1 MGTEIERKFLV
12 DGPMSFD
19 GAGRVMRQGYIALD
33 PTNGTEVRLRREQG
47 RNTLGIKRGGGIVR
61 HETEIDIDDATAD
74 GLWALTE
81 GKRLEKSRYLR
92 IENGVKVEVDVYFGP
107 LSGLVVAEV
116 EFETEA
122 EALAFEPF
130 DWMGDEISG
139 NARYRNNVIARLGR
153 VPEAGEFED

>member
-1 MGTEIERKFLV
+1 MGTEIERKFLISRS
-12 DGPMSFD
+12 MSFD
-19 GAGRVMRQGYIALD
+19 GPGRVMQQGYIALD
-33 PTNGTEVRLRREQG
+33 PETGTEVRLRREAG
-47 RNTLGIKRGGGIVR
+47 LNTLAIKRGSGIVR
-61 HETEIDIDDATAD
+61 HETEIDIDDEKAD
-74 GLWALTE
+74 GLWVLTE

-92 IENGVKVEVDVYFGP
+92 VEGGVRVEIDIYAGA

-130 DWMGDEISG
+130 AWMGEEISG

-153 VPEAGEFED
+153 VADEGEV